1 MMKYTLLLLFLP
13 FLASAQVWQWGAR
26 GGSTN
31 QLQRPRDYNN
41 VTEIA
46 TDSAGN
52 IYTLGP
58 VGASGLKVK
67 NQSLVA
73 YSATGGGSTKDILLA
88 SFSAK
93 GNLRWTKVIGAT
105 FNDVGHSLKTDA
117 MGNVYVAGL
126 VFNPQPNPSN
136 TAIHFDTDSVLP
148 QTSKLDSL
156 KKIMFL
162 VKYDT
167 AGNFGWLRM
176 PEPDT
181 VSLSL
186 SASGTNNSVS
196 YKTDVDPVTGEVYWF
211 CFLRKGEFAW
221 NGNNNIITQKG
232 EYVLRYDAQGDV
244 TERTLLD
251 IQTEESL
258 YRIGEPISFAR
269 CPATRRYYIGGINDG
284 TEALVING
292 DTIRD
297 RMYLACFDSTGALLW
312 KREGTPSSPS
322 TAASNGIND
331 IKVGQGGN
339 VYVCGFIKSGSQFNG
354 HNFTSPQIHSSPFIA
369 AMDKNG
375 NHLWAKMGVANA
387 QSAAHSLA
395 VSDSEVALAG
405 YAAQLW
411 WPGETDTAQSAAN
424 QGYDGFLARFRKSD
438 GSLITM
444 ERTQTDF
451 GGAAYAHAVA
461 AGKNKGEYYVGGNF
475 SSQLFLGPDT
485 LFKVGSQRS
494 FFVGKYACDLP
505 EVGFSVSGMNAD
517 TAATF
522 LWTGGAAD
530 SIWWTFGDGSAA
542 QLGDTVS
549 HSFPAKGNFF
559 VCARAFFGC
568 AEKYVCDTVAAGS
581 ISLREFGTAES
592 GFELFPN
599 PARQSVNVEY
609 FLKDWTAESKAKIA
623 IYDLRGAKL
632 FEQPLTR
639 MGGKENL
646 QLPVWSDGLYLVV
659 LRYDGEVVGYER
671 LVIQNN

>member
-1 MMKYTLLLLFLP
+1 MPKYPSKTVC
-13 FLASAQVWQWGAR
+13 LAVLAILIGVSSAAGQVGWQWGAR

-58 VGASGLKVK
+58 VGAGGLKVK
-67 NQSLVA
+67 NQPLVA

-93 GNLRWTKVIGAT
+93 GNLQWTKVIGAT

-162 VKYDT
+162 VKYDS

-186 SASGTNNSVS
+186 SASGSNNSVS
-196 YKTDVDPVTGEVYWF
+196 YKTDVDPVTGDVYWF

-221 NGNNNIITQKG
+221 NGNNIIIQKG
-232 EYVLRYDAQGDV
+232 EYVLRYDAQGEV
-244 TERTLLD
+244 TGRTLLD

-269 CPATRRYYIGGINDG
+269 CPATGRYYVGGINDG
-284 TEALVING
+284 TEALVIGG
-292 DTIRD
+292 DTINGLA
-297 RMYLACFDSTGALLW
+297 YLACFDSTGAFLW
-312 KREGTPSSPS
+312 KHESGGADIIELNDLEVDKNGDVFVGGYMREGTTFAGHTFDYRPFGTGAPWLMKLDG
-322 TAASNGIND
+322 NGNL
-331 IKVGQGGN
+331 QW
-339 VYVCGFIKSGSQFNG
+339 
-354 HNFTSPQIHSSPFIA
+354 A
-369 AMDKNG
+369 KNG
-375 NHLWAKMGVANA
+375 ETTAVSPGTA
-387 QSAAHSLA
+387 LA
-395 VSDSEVALAG
+395 VSGSEVALAG

-411 WPGETDTAQSAAN
+411 WPGETDTARSAAN

-451 GGAAYAHAVA
+451 GGAAYAHAVT
-461 AGKNKGEYYVGGNF
+461 AGRNNGEYYLGGNF
-475 SSQLFLGPDT
+475 SSQLYLGPDT

-505 EVGFSVSGMNAD
+505 EVGFSVSGVNAD
-517 TAATF
+517 TAAVFT
-522 LWTGGAAD
+522 WTGGATD
-530 SIWWTFGDGSAA
+530 SIRWTFGDGSAA
-542 QLGDTVS
+542 QVGDTVP
-549 HSFPAKGNFF
+549 HTFPAKGNFF

-568 AEKYVCDTVAAGS
+568 AEKYVCDSVAAGS
-581 ISLREFGTAES
+581 IRLGEAVNTRYFSVY
-592 GFELFPN
+592 PN
-599 PARQSVNVEY
+599 PSHGTFRVETYQPDLEITVVDIFGKTVLHKTLLKSAENEIKLDSKSTGLY
-609 FLKDWTAESKAKIA
+609 FLRVSQN
-623 IYDLRGAKL
+623 GKL
-632 FEQPLTR
+632 L
-639 MGGKENL
+639 GKEKIS
-646 QLPVWSDGLYLVV
+646 V
-659 LRYDGEVVGYER
+659 R
-671 LVIQNN
+671 